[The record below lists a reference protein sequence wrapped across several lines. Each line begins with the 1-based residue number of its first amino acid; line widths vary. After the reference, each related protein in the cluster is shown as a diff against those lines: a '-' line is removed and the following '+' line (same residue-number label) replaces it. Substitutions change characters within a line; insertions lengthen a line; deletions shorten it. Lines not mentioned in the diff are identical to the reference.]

1 MLACLLALMLLGGS
15 AVLFSAF
22 IAWVLREHSAAT
34 KYRNLIR
41 LHAATKSEAASA
53 PKFVR

>member
-22 IAWVLREHSAAT
+22 IAWVLREYSAAT
-34 KYRNLIR
+34 KYRNLTR
-41 LHAATKSEAASA
+41 LHEATKSEAASA
-53 PKFVR
+53 PKTVR

>member
-41 LHAATKSEAASA
+41 YTRRQTEAASA
-53 PKFVR
+53 PKSVR